1 MADFIRLAGIEV
13 FAHHGVFAAER
24 QEGQTFVID
33 VELEYDMT
41 AAATSDDVADAV
53 DYGALAQAIATDAGR
68 DPVNLL
74 ETLCLRLIGTAL
86 RFEKADAVTVTIHK
100 PQAPMEVL
108 VWDSSVSMRRAR
120 GEL

>member
-1 MADFIRLAGIEV
+1 MADAIRLAGIEV
-13 FAHHGVFAAER
+13 FAHHGVFPAER

-41 AAATSDDVADAV
+41 QAATSDDVGDAV
-53 DYGALAQAIATDAGR
+53 DYGALALAISTDAAR

-74 ETLCLRLIGTAL
+74 ETLCLRLISTAL

-108 VWDSSVSMRRAR
+108 VWDSSVSMRRER

>member
-1 MADFIRLAGIEV
+1 MADAIRLAGIEV
-13 FAHHGVFAAER
+13 FAHHGVFPAER

-41 AAATSDDVADAV
+41 QAATSDDVGDAV
-53 DYGALAQAIATDAGR
+53 DYGALALAISTDAAR

-74 ETLCLRLIGTAL
+74 ETLCLRLISTAL
-86 RFEKADAVTVTIHK
+86 RFEKADAVTITIHK

-108 VWDSSVSMRRAR
+108 VWDSSVSMRRER